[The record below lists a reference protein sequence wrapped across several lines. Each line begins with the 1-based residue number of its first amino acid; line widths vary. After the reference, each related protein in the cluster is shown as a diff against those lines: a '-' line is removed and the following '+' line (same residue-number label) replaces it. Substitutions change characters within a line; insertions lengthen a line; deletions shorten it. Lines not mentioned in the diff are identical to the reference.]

1 MGEIRLLF
9 TRCST
14 VTTKLHILKTLWLG
28 WLQCYWL
35 GNLSFVDQ
43 ITTSAYSCSI
53 GTPFVHIIFDW
64 LFFGIVGIAFYHEYF
79 MKFNKIVAGPKC
91 GQASCIYNRNLPTKN
106 SKNVAPYELPERYTH
121 KHILLAILIKWAQ
134 FVKKNRWSMEKMG
147 STIRANIS
155 IYGVCVWNGS
165 SRE

>member
-64 LFFGIVGIAFYHEYF
+64 LFSGIVGIAFYHEYF

-91 GQASCIYNRNLPTKN
+91 GQASCIYNRNSPTKN